1 MRKGAVCVTG
11 ALLLA
16 GASMVTPA
24 LGQSDLLA
32 QGQQLYEQNCAACHM
47 PEGIG
52 NPPAFPALAGDQN
65 LGDLALIV
73 ENIRQGKGNMPAFPN
88 LTAEQIA
95 AIAIYIRNSW
105 GNTFGEVTTEEV
117 TALMGEAGPGAGT
130 EAGAAAEPAGDQA
143 SIWDGVFTAEQAT
156 RGEAAYDACTKCH
169 GRRLN
174 GAADDPDMKST
185 PPLARAAFL
194 RVWNGRTLATLF
206 EMTRSTM
213 PQNNPGSL
221 TDQEYVDLIAYMLSV
236 SQAPAGD
243 TELPVDSAALG
254 RIVIEP
260 GP

>member
-16 GASMVTPA
+16 GASIVTPA
-24 LGQSDLLA
+24 LGQSDLQA

-47 PEGIG
+47 PEGTG
-52 NPPAFPALAGDQN
+52 NPPTFPALAGNQN
-65 LGDLALIV
+65 LQDLALIV

-95 AIAIYIRNSW
+95 AIATYIRNSW
-105 GNTFGEVTTEEV
+105 GNAFGEVTAEQV
-117 TALMGEAGPGAGT
+117 TATMGEAA
-130 EAGAAAEPAGDQA
+130 PAGDQA
-143 SIWDGVFTAEQAT
+143 SIWDGVFTVEQAT

-174 GAADDPDMKST
+174 GAADDPDLKST

-194 RVWNGRTLATLF
+194 REWDGRALATLF
-206 EMTRSTM
+206 EVIRSTM

-221 TDQEYVDLIAYMLSV
+221 SDQEYVDLIAYMLSV

-243 TELPVDSAALG
+243 TELPVDPAALG